1 MNVKKI
7 KIEFEFQELLK
18 IGEFTKRR
26 LFELYDLLVENGV
39 VVENLDKDV
48 DNVIEKFEKMK
59 PEKVIDVFR
68 IDEILG
74 YLYEFKYLKVFLRKI
89 DITIRGGCK

>member
-26 LFELYDLLVENGV
+26 LFELFDLLVENGV